1 MQFFILGPFEVR
13 EGDRPIALGGSRQ
26 RALLALLLLHRN
38 EVVTSERIVDGL
50 WGERPPKTAPQAVRV
65 YVSQLRKA
73 LEPERAG
80 GDDPEVLATR
90 GAGYVLRVQPD
101 ELDLDRFELLAAEG
115 RRLLA
120 AGDAKKAAATL
131 RDALG
136 LWRGPSLADFAYEP
150 FAQLEIARLD
160 ELRLAAGEDRFDAEL
175 AAGREGE
182 IVPELEQLVA
192 EHPLRERLRAQLMLA
207 LYRGGR
213 QADALDVYQRGRR
226 LLVDELGIEPGERL
240 RRLESRILQHDPDLD
255 QVELARTPVEAAH
268 KRTRRLVFGAAAV
281 GIVLLAA
288 VTAFVVSETRGG
300 TSALAKARA
309 VRVTLVL
316 PGAPFTQQPAP
327 VDREV
332 LAGLRAAHQDF
343 GVQTA
348 ISYGEPGKTQSG
360 DTAGGGLRVA
370 LERAARASALVVV
383 GATPGLR
390 TVAEVTKAF
399 PKTRFVLGGASVNDP
414 PFHANPNVTG
424 MKFDDRED
432 GYLAGY
438 LAALMTKPRGA
449 VSAVGGK
456 KTPQVERL
464 IAGFKTGA
472 KRAHPSGRVLVGYTN
487 TFVDQSACERVAND
501 QIRSGSS
508 VVFDVA
514 GYCGFG
520 ALQAAGIRGV
530 WGIGVDDD
538 LSYLG
543 PHILASAVKRG
554 DRAVELAVR
563 LFLSGTLPGGRDV
576 HLGLGSDSI
585 GLVGISGGVPLAA
598 RAKLEQVASALRARD
613 QAAGR

>member
-1 MQFFILGPFEVR
+1 MQFLILGPFEVR
-13 EGDRPIALGGSRQ
+13 EEGRPVVLGGSRQ

-50 WGERPPKTAPQAVRV
+50 WGEQPPKTAAQAVRV

-73 LEPERAG
+73 LEPERADG
-80 GDDPEVLATR
+80 AEPEVLATR

-101 ELDLDRFELLAAEG
+101 ELDLDRFEALAAEG

-120 AGDAKKAAATL
+120 AGDPKEAAATL
-131 RDALG
+131 RDAVS

-160 ELRLAAGEDRFDAEL
+160 ELRVAAGEDRFDAEL

-182 IVPELEQLVA
+182 VVPELEQLVA

-213 QADALDVYQRGRR
+213 QADALNVYQRGRR
-226 LLVDELGIEPGERL
+226 LLVDELGIEPGEAL
-240 RRLESRILQHDPDLD
+240 RRLETRILQHDPALD
-255 QVELARTPVEAAH
+255 QVGPARPPPDVPP
-268 KRTRRLVFGAAAV
+268 KGPRRLALGVAAV
-281 GIVLLAA
+281 VVVLLAGG
-288 VTAFVVSETRGG
+288 TALVVSERNGSASARG
-300 TSALAKARA
+300 

-316 PGAPFTQQPAP
+316 PGPPFTQQPAP
-327 VDREV
+327 VDAEV

-348 ISYGEPGKTQSG
+348 ISYGERGKTQSG

-383 GATPGLR
+383 GATPNLQ
-390 TVAEVTKAF
+390 TVADVTKEF
-399 PKTRFVLGGASVNDP
+399 PKTRFVLGGGSVNDP

-424 MKFDDRED
+424 MTFDDRED

-438 LAALMTKPRGA
+438 LAALMTEPRGA
-449 VSAVGGK
+449 VSAVGGQ

-472 KRAHPSGRVLVGYTN
+472 KGAHPSGRVLVGYTN

-501 QIRSGSS
+501 QIQSGSS

-563 LFLSGTLPGGRDV
+563 LFLSGTLPGGHDV

-585 GLVGISGGVPLAA
+585 GLVGISGRVPVDV
-598 RAKLEQVASALRARD
+598 REKLEQVASALRAHD